1 MRLNKKIF
9 MKCIFSLLSV
19 LFAATLLQAQI
30 KDPVQWSYTATK
42 KADKVYTVA
51 VTATVAA
58 PWHIYSQTTPKGGPI
73 PTKFLFKSNPLFSL
87 DGIVNEEG
95 KLEVIHDENFGVDVK
110 YFSNK
115 VVFVQT
121 VKLKA
126 NVKTNISGTV
136 EYMVCN
142 DNECLPSKKLL
153 FDIKLQ

>member
-1 MRLNKKIF
+1 
-9 MKCIFSLLSV
+9 MKNIFSLVSV
-19 LFAATLLQAQI
+19 LFVAMSLQAQLT
-30 KDPVQWSYTATK
+30 KDPVQWTYAATK
-42 KADKVYTVA
+42 KADKVYTVT
-51 VTATVAA
+51 VTATLAA
-58 PWHIYSQTTPKGGPI
+58 PWHIYSQNTPKGGPVA
-73 PTKFLFKSNPLFSL
+73 TKFSFKANPLFSL
-87 DGIVNEEG
+87 DGAVNEDG

-142 DNECLPSKKLL
+142 DSKCLPPKKLP